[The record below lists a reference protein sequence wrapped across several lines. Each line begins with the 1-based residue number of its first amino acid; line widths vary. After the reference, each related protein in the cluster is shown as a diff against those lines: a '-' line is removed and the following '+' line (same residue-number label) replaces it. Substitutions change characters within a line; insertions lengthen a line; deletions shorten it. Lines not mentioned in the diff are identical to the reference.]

1 MILSPC
7 YTTDCQ
13 YYANIYSQPI
23 LESNKVI
30 KMKLTLSLIGLSLV
44 FASLIV
50 PQTEAARI
58 LGIFPSP
65 SKSHLL
71 IHCAVAD
78 TLAEAGHE
86 VTVISTVPNLYKRA
100 KYNFIH
106 VQGAM
111 YDEKFANKMVNK
123 PAPAYVKFYNVMSS
137 VMTMANTTINHPTMQ
152 DFLQHHKAGDF
163 DLVILGYFMNDFFLG
178 IGAHFQCPV
187 IVSFMVQPIF
197 PINNM
202 IANPLEASYVQTI
215 FSGVRQPM
223 DFWSRVKNLL
233 SVAIEEIVLMN
244 VLRSNMNKMYSILVS
259 IACCAVIQCQAAR
272 ILGVFPSPSKSHV
285 LIHCAVADALAE
297 AGHEVTVIATVPNML
312 KKAKYN
318 FLHVE
323 GAMFDSN
330 FAQEMLNKPASIYRK
345 FNGII
350 SHVIDMA
357 NVTMNQPKIQNF
369 LQTHKA
375 GDFDA
380 VILGYFMNDFML
392 GFGAHFQCPIILSF
406 MVQPIFPIN
415 KMIGN
420 PLEAS
425 YVPTLYSGYKQPMDF
440 ASRVKNFL
448 ANGFE
453 HLVLG
458 NLMQRKLETMYGI
471 LGIFPTPF
479 KSHLIIHSAIAETL
493 AAAGHN
499 VIIMGSFPNVM
510 PQAKYQYIH
519 LEGKQLDGNFVTK
532 TIETAESTHKK
543 FNHMIGVAMKSANNS
558 LNHPKMKEFLN
569 QHQAGDFDLVILGYF
584 MNDFLL
590 GLGAHFQ
597 CPIIISFMIRPI
609 FAIDTIVGNPEEPA
623 YVPTLF
629 SNLKE
634 PLDFGDRVKNYLANF
649 VEHNIM
655 ERAMRRKMQEMYSFL
670 QAANILGFF
679 PSPSKSHLIIHSSI
693 AETLAAAGHNVT
705 VIAAFPNLL
714 PKAKYQ
720 YIHLDDHRVSVH
732 PFAQSLVDKPEPF
745 YKKFK
750 TLIDMITSGGNGTM
764 QHPKMLKFLSTHGS
778 GDFDVIILGYFMNDF
793 MLGLGAHFQCPIIL
807 SFMVRSIFAIDTIL
821 GNPQLPAYVPTLFD
835 NLQQPMDFGDR
846 VRNFLLTLVEGNVM
860 LPYMMRKVD
869 EIYGA
874 PERKFHQNIYK
885 TFNNMLKLVFFL
897 MSLLTSAYYAPT
909 QAARILA
916 VFPSPSK
923 SHLLIHCAIAETLAA
938 DGHEVTVIAT
948 LPNMY
953 AQAKYHYL
961 QVDGAMFLTNFAQE
975 MLEKPAHI
983 YGKFNG
989 AVSHLLQVA
998 NDTLNHN
1005 KMLHFLHNHKAGD
1018 FDALIL
1024 GYCLDDFVLGLGAH
1038 FQCPIILSFMI
1049 QPIFPIQHMLA
1060 NPLQAS
1066 YVPTLYSGLR
1076 QPMDFVERIKNFL
1089 AHGYEQMILFQLM
1102 KWKMKKYYR
1111 YNFPA
1116 DRYPPL
1122 EEVYKNVS
1130 LVLTNHHFSQGPIR
1144 PNVPALIEIGGIQIK
1159 EKPDPLPQDLAEIIE
1174 SSDKGVIFFSLGT
1187 NVQGSNLSKDKA
1199 KMIFN
1204 VLSKL
1209 PYTVLLKW
1217 GDSDFPGQSKN
1228 MIYRSW
1234 LPQDD
1239 ILAHPK
1245 VKLFITHGGMGS
1257 VVESQ
1262 YHGVPM
1268 VGIPFF
1274 GDQHSNI
1281 ANVVKS
1287 GFGLGLEYARFS
1299 EEAFRQAVVEVL
1311 ENPTYTQNVQKF
1323 SELYRDRPMTP
1334 RQLVRYWVD
1343 YVIRHNGAKHMQSPA
1358 INMTWW
1364 QLYSLDVIAFL
1375 LSIILGVV
1383 ALLVGL
1389 CKLLCCRGKG
1399 ATKAATKK
1407 VSKSKK
1413 QK

>member
-1 MILSPC
+1 MLHNLLINLQLMLLFSCTAARTIQSVLLENHPRLLFFLVNILLAILCQYYGNVSGKQFVVLAVVGHKLVSVLQNSCGSHKNCTTVLCACYEYLTTTATCSCSIFIRINTTTMILSPC

-23 LESNKVI
+23 NSLESNKVI

-244 VLRSNMNKMYSILVS
+244 VLRLYNANMNKMYSVISILVS

-458 NLMQRKLETMYGI
+458 NLMQRKLETMYG
-471 LGIFPTPF
+471 
-479 KSHLIIHSAIAETL
+479 
-493 AAAGHN
+493 
-499 VIIMGSFPNVM
+499 
-510 PQAKYQYIH
+510 
-519 LEGKQLDGNFVTK
+519 
-532 TIETAESTHKK
+532 
-543 FNHMIGVAMKSANNS
+543 
-558 LNHPKMKEFLN
+558 
-569 QHQAGDFDLVILGYF
+569 
-584 MNDFLL
+584 
-590 GLGAHFQ
+590 
-597 CPIIISFMIRPI
+597 
-609 FAIDTIVGNPEEPA
+609 
-623 YVPTLF
+623 
-629 SNLKE
+629 
-634 PLDFGDRVKNYLANF
+634 
-649 VEHNIM
+649 
-655 ERAMRRKMQEMYSFL
+655 
-670 QAANILGFF
+670 
-679 PSPSKSHLIIHSSI
+679 
-693 AETLAAAGHNVT
+693 
-705 VIAAFPNLL
+705 
-714 PKAKYQ
+714 
-720 YIHLDDHRVSVH
+720 
-732 PFAQSLVDKPEPF
+732 
-745 YKKFK
+745 
-750 TLIDMITSGGNGTM
+750 
-764 QHPKMLKFLSTHGS
+764 
-778 GDFDVIILGYFMNDF
+778 
-793 MLGLGAHFQCPIIL
+793 
-807 SFMVRSIFAIDTIL
+807 
-821 GNPQLPAYVPTLFD
+821 
-835 NLQQPMDFGDR
+835 
-846 VRNFLLTLVEGNVM
+846 
-860 LPYMMRKVD
+860 
-869 EIYGA
+869 
-874 PERKFHQNIYK
+874 
-885 TFNNMLKLVFFL
+885 
-897 MSLLTSAYYAPT
+897 
-909 QAARILA
+909 
-916 VFPSPSK
+916 
-923 SHLLIHCAIAETLAA
+923 
-938 DGHEVTVIAT
+938 
-948 LPNMY
+948 
-953 AQAKYHYL
+953 
-961 QVDGAMFLTNFAQE
+961 
-975 MLEKPAHI
+975 
-983 YGKFNG
+983 
-989 AVSHLLQVA
+989 
-998 NDTLNHN
+998 
-1005 KMLHFLHNHKAGD
+1005 
-1018 FDALIL
+1018 
-1024 GYCLDDFVLGLGAH
+1024 
-1038 FQCPIILSFMI
+1038 
-1049 QPIFPIQHMLA
+1049 
-1060 NPLQAS
+1060 
-1066 YVPTLYSGLR
+1066 
-1076 QPMDFVERIKNFL
+1076 
-1089 AHGYEQMILFQLM
+1089 
-1102 KWKMKKYYR
+1102 

-1413 QK
+1413 QKYLKS